1 MKNLSRLLCFVSL
14 LAGFA
19 FAENILDA
27 PQPQAR
33 RFWTAER
40 KILTGGLVSESIID
54 GVQTQRLLNIGR
66 SETDPLA
73 RAFDTHGVTGQ
84 VAACAIGVSASVGAQ
99 YLMHRLHHE
108 RIAKWVGRI
117 AFVAEGAV
125 VIHNTRAGD

>member
-1 MKNLSRLLCFVSL
+1 MKNLSRLLCIVSL

-19 FAENILDA
+19 FAENILDT
-27 PQPQAR
+27 PQPQAP

-40 KILTGGLVSESIID
+40 KILTGGLISESIID

-73 RAFDTHGVTGQ
+73 RAFDTHGVMGQ
-84 VAACAIGVSASVGAQ
+84 VAACAIGVGASVGAQ

-108 RIAKWVGRI
+108 GIAKWVGRI

>member
-1 MKNLSRLLCFVSL
+1 MKNLPRLLCIVSL
-14 LAGFA
+14 LASFA

-27 PQPQAR
+27 PQPQAQ

-73 RAFDTHGVTGQ
+73 RALDTHGIAGQ
-84 VAACAIGVSASVGAQ
+84 VAACAIGVGASVGAQ
-99 YLMHRLHHE
+99 YLMHRLHHH

-125 VIHNTRAGD
+125 VVHNTRAGD